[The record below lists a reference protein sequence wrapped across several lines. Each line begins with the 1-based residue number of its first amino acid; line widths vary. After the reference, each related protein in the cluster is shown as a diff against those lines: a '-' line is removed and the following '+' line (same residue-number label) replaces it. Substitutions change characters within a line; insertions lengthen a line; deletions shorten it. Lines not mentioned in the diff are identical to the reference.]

1 MNSTAQKLA
10 RMVNDKGGVAY
21 FVGGTVRDMLMG
33 KNPKDI
39 DIEVFGVSQDT
50 LETILATFGE
60 VNLVGKAFGVYKVGE
75 LDIAL
80 PRTETKT
87 GDGHKGFT
95 VVPNPFLPV
104 VDAMRR
110 RDFTINAIYQ
120 NVLTG
125 EISDFFGGI
134 LDIEN
139 KILCVVDEGTFVED
153 SLRVLRAGQFAS
165 RLGFKVAGR
174 SLDLMR
180 SMDLS
185 DLPAERVMGEIEKLL
200 LGDFVKHGLQ
210 VLDSV
215 GAIEKLFPELDIL
228 RTIPQDEFWH
238 PEGDVW
244 THTLMVMDRAN
255 EYCN

>member
-1 MNSTAQKLA
+1 MMTTARQLA
-10 RMVNDKGGVAY
+10 EKIHGEGGVTF
-21 FVGGTVRDMLMG
+21 FVGGTVRDALLG
-33 KNPKDI
+33 KTPKDI
-39 DIEVFGVSQDT
+39 DCEVFGLSQDK
-50 LETILATFGE
+50 LEAILATFGD
-60 VNLVGKAFGVYKVGE
+60 VNFVGKAFGIYKVG
-75 LDIAL
+75 DIDVAL

-95 VVPNPFLPV
+95 VEPNPFLNV
-104 VDAMRR
+104 KDAMRR
-110 RDFTINAIYQ
+110 RDFTMNAVYQ

>member
-10 RMVNDKGGVAY
+10 QMVNDKGGVAY
-21 FVGGTVRDMLMG
+21 FVGGTVRDMLLG

-50 LETILATFGE
+50 LESILATFGE

-125 EISDFFGGI
+125 EISDFFNGQDDLAKGVI
-134 LDIEN
+134 RIVDKVTFLD
-139 KILCVVDEGTFVED
+139 D
-153 SLRVLRAGQFAS
+153 SLRVLRACQFAS
-165 RLGFKVAGR
+165 RFGFIVA
-174 SLDLMR
+174 DIDFMR
-180 SMDLS
+180 TVDLS
-185 DLPAERVMGEIEKLL
+185 DLPAERVMGEMEKLL
-200 LGDFVKHGLQ
+200 LGADVGHGLTM
-210 VLDSV
+210 LDEV
-215 GAIEKLFPELDIL
+215 GAIGQLFPELDIL

-255 EYCN
+255 EYCG